1 MAKIDQLTIPEKLL
15 LAALQARERSK
26 TFTAEDLVVEAWQ
39 MFPDTFGLAGYSDKY
54 PDSNRVLTNIMG
66 TKGMRGKGWLQK
78 VGEKQYRLTSKGL
91 TDGEARSN
99 FTGQAETR
107 LRAELDRRTTKA
119 LERLVNTSAVKKEFG
134 EQLGPLTFN
143 DACGFWD
150 ISSRSNANT
159 LIGRLSDVLVL
170 LERARESLVSRGDSD
185 SIKVRRDKIT
195 ADDLDRLI
203 KLHED
208 MQEQFKSELNV
219 IRRRTDERLDRK
231 RARS

>member
-1 MAKIDQLTIPEKLL
+1 MAKTDSFTVPEKLL
-15 LAALQARERSK
+15 LAALQAREQSK

-39 MFPDTFGLAGYSDKY
+39 MFPDTFGLVGYSDKY

-91 TDGEARSN
+91 IDGEARSN
-99 FTGQAETR
+99 LTEQVETK
-107 LRAELDRRTTKA
+107 LRAELDRKTTNA
-119 LERLVNTSAVKKEFG
+119 LERIMNTSAVKIEAG
-134 EQLGPLTFN
+134 DELGLLTFN

-159 LIGRLSDVLVL
+159 LVGRLADVTVL
-170 LERARESLVSRGDSD
+170 LERARKILAKRGRSD
-185 SIKVRRDKIT
+185 SIKLRREKIT

-203 KLHED
+203 KLHEE

-219 IRRRTDERLDRK
+219 LRQRTDERLDRK
-231 RARS
+231 RVRS

>member
-1 MAKIDQLTIPEKLL
+1 MAKIDQLTVPEKLL

-26 TFTAEDLVVEAWQ
+26 TFSAEDLVVEAWK

-78 VGEKQYRLTSKGL
+78 VAEKQYRLTSKGL
-91 TDGEARSN
+91 TEGEARSK
-99 FTGQAETR
+99 FTGQAGTT

-119 LERLVNTSAVKKEFG
+119 LERLVNTSAVKKELG
-134 EQLGPLTFN
+134 GQLGPLTFN

-159 LIGRLSDVLVL
+159 LIARLTDVLVL
-170 LERARESLVSRGDSD
+170 LERARESLVNRGDAD
-185 SIKVRRDKIT
+185 SIKLRRDKIT
-195 ADDLDRLI
+195 ADDLDLLI
-203 KLHED
+203 KLHDD
-208 MQEQFKSELNV
+208 MQEQFKPELNV